1 MSSPQPPRTG
11 PLRALVA
18 DLIDRH
24 LRIVAA
30 GERRVVGLCGPPGA
44 GKSTAADLLVGLL
57 RDAGIPAAAAPMDGF
72 HLSNHRLDARG
83 TRSRKGAPETFD
95 VAGFAALL
103 RRIRDDRTET
113 VHAPEYSRRLHE
125 PIAAFHEITPETRVV
140 VTEGNYLLLG
150 DGGWERIRPLLDL
163 VVYLDAPGDELAARL
178 IRRHRATGSTAE
190 QAAEWV
196 RTVDMPNARTVARTR
211 DRADLVWCPVEGND
225 RGAGA
230 ARWSRADASVRGPG
244 PVP

>member
-1 MSSPQPPRTG
+1 MPSPQSPRTG

-24 LRIVAA
+24 LRTVAA

-44 GKSTAADLLVGLL
+44 GKSTAADLLVDLL
-57 RDAGIPAAAAPMDGF
+57 RDAGIAAAPAPMDGF
-72 HLSNHRLDARG
+72 HLSNHRLDAHG

-95 VAGFAALL
+95 VDGFAALL

-140 VTEGNYLLLG
+140 VTEGNYLLLA

-163 VVYLDAPGDELAARL
+163 VVYLDAPDDELETRL
-178 IRRHRATGSTAE
+178 ARRHRATGSTVA

-196 RTVDMPNARTVARTR
+196 RTADLPNAHTVARTR
-211 DRADLVWCPVEGND
+211 DRADLVWCPVVGTGGD
-225 RGAGA
+225 AGA
-230 ARWSRADASVRGPG
+230 AR
-244 PVP
+244 

>member
-1 MSSPQPPRTG
+1 MPSPPPSRTG
-11 PLRALVA
+11 PLRALVT
-18 DLIDRH
+18 DMIDRH
-24 LRIVAA
+24 LRTVAA

-44 GKSTAADLLVGLL
+44 GKSTAADLLVDLL
-57 RDAGIPAAAAPMDGF
+57 RDAGIAAAPAPMDGF

-95 VAGFAALL
+95 VDGFAALL

-140 VTEGNYLLLG
+140 VTEGNYLLLA

-163 VVYLDAPGDELAARL
+163 VVYLDAPDDELETRL
-178 IRRHRATGSTAE
+178 ARRHRATGSTVA

-196 RTVDMPNARTVARTR
+196 RTVDLPNAHTVARTR
-211 DRADLVWCPVEGND
+211 DRADLVWCPVVGTGGD
-225 RGAGA
+225 AGA
-230 ARWSRADASVRGPG
+230 AR
-244 PVP
+244 

>member
-1 MSSPQPPRTG
+1 MPSPQSPRTG

-24 LRIVAA
+24 LRTVAA

-44 GKSTAADLLVGLL
+44 GKSTAADLLVDLL
-57 RDAGIPAAAAPMDGF
+57 RDAGIAAAPAPMDGF
-72 HLSNHRLDARG
+72 HLSNHRLDAHG

-95 VAGFAALL
+95 VDGFAALL
-103 RRIRDDRTET
+103 RRIRGDRTET

-140 VTEGNYLLLG
+140 VTEGNYLLLA

-163 VVYLDAPGDELAARL
+163 VVYLDAPDDELETRL
-178 IRRHRATGSTAE
+178 ARRHRATGSTVA

-196 RTVDMPNARTVARTR
+196 RTVDLPNAHTVARTR
-211 DRADLVWCPVEGND
+211 DRADLVWCPVVGTGGD
-225 RGAGA
+225 AGA
-230 ARWSRADASVRGPG
+230 AR
-244 PVP
+244 